1 MLVTPAHNHGVII
14 GEPNKLTAFGITM
27 MFGGVKALDNVD
39 FSVPKGCSVGL
50 LGQNG
55 SGKTTLINILTGQ
68 LQPQSG
74 GLIVNG
80 QPMLGHSPR
89 SFAQAG
95 MARVFQSVQVFPR
108 LSVLENL
115 QVAQLGAHAATS
127 DINAAAVARRLGL
140 HRWLSKSARDISYG
154 HQRVLEIAMALVAGA
169 DLLLLD
175 EPTAGLD
182 PSLVNHVIACL
193 EELRDGGTSVVIIEH
208 ETEVVFRLCSEV
220 YVLNEGRVLAHGSPA
235 AIRSNPLVLELYLGA
250 PGK

>member
-1 MLVTPAHNHGVII
+1 MI
-14 GEPNKLTAFGITM
+14 GRPVHHRELTRIGPNKLTASGIVM
-27 MFGGVKALDNVD
+27 MFGGVTALDHVD
-39 FSVPKGCSVGL
+39 FAVPRGCSVGL

-68 LQPQSG
+68 LQPQG
-74 GLIVNG
+74 GELIVDG
-80 QPMLGHSPR
+80 QRMFGRSPR

-115 QVAQLGAHAATS
+115 QIAQLAAHASIS
-127 DINAAAVARRLGL
+127 DIDAVAVAERLGL
-140 HRWLSKSARDISYG
+140 NRWLSKNARDISYG

-182 PSLVNHVIACL
+182 PSLLSHVIECL
-193 EELRDGGTSVVIIEH
+193 EELRRNGTSLVIIEH

-220 YVLNEGRVLAHGSPA
+220 YVLNEGRVIARGTPG
-235 AIRSNPLVLELYLGA
+235 AIRNDPLVLELYLGT
-250 PGK
+250 PKK